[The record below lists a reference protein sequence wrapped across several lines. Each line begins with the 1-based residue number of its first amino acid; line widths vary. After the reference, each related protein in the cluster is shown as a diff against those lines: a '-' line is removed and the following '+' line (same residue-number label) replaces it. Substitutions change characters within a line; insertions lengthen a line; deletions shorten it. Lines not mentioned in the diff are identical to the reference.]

1 MGFANR
7 GSFWR
12 AREGLF
18 GHDKDEAN
26 QGSTGK
32 QHESDQLSIGN
43 QQHLPHVC
51 LVGLGKCANNYY
63 LSQLVEE
70 GDCHYLST
78 KELWIIFF

>member
-18 GHDKDEAN
+18 GHKDEAN
-26 QGSTGK
+26 QGSSGK
-32 QHESDQLSIGN
+32 QHGSDQLSTGN
-43 QQHLPHVC
+43 QQHLPHEC

-78 KELWIIFF
+78 KELWIIFCF

>member
-1 MGFANR
+1 MEIRVDFANR
-7 GSFWR
+7 GSFFG

-26 QGSTGK
+26 QGATGK
-32 QHESDQLSIGN
+32 QHGSDQLSIGN

-63 LSQLVEE
+63 LGQVVEE
-70 GDCHYLST
+70 GDCSYLST
-78 KELWIIFF
+78 KEL